1 MGLLR
6 TIWPLERAIAQSRV
20 GWTSQPITTV
30 VLTSHVRGGVGP
42 LPDLRRHALGESG
55 LLSSLH
61 IALSSSST
69 RSPRFTSRSNKA
81 LATALFANVVRRRPK
96 PECAHSTSGRDSQRL
111 PTTLNSLQASC
122 VDRSV
127 AQHHGCATQL
137 QNHLVQHIARARR
150 HKRAGRGRQAR
161 FQTVGPVRPT
171 GEKSRWPDHR
181 ALLHDHDERATA
193 NRVSPE
199 PDKEQD
205 GLARYARRNK
215 TKNKTVMRAASRRN
229 KTENNTDLDRHW
241 GKRRPNCRVTLE
253 LVNREPPKGGSLKTL
268 ASGSEN
274 LLGATIRCPGS

>member
-1 MGLLR
+1 M
-6 TIWPLERAIAQSRV
+6 
-20 GWTSQPITTV
+20 
-30 VLTSHVRGGVGP
+30 
-42 LPDLRRHALGESG
+42 
-55 LLSSLH
+55 
-61 IALSSSST
+61 

-171 GEKSRWPDHR
+171 GEKSRWPAIGLSSTTTTKEPR
-181 ALLHDHDERATA
+181 LTA
-193 NRVSPE
+193 FRQN
-199 PDKEQD
+199 Q
-205 GLARYARRNK
+205 
-215 TKNKTVMRAASRRN
+215 TKNKTVWRATLEGTRRRTRRLCAASRRN
-229 KTENNTDLDRHW
+229 KTENNKDLDRHW
-241 GKRRPNCRVTLE
+241 GRRRPYCRVTLK
-253 LVNREPPKGGSLKTL
+253 LMDREPPKGGSLKTL

-274 LLGATIRCPGS
+274 LLGATWGREKLEPVSSVWTEPLAARTTEPS